1 MANSVFAAYCIWMA
15 ASELLYQIIIMV
27 HMNGLARVCLFHYR
41 NLWSYS
47 YSGQKS

>member
-1 MANSVFAAYCIWMA
+1 MATSVFAAYCIWMA
-15 ASELLYQIIIMV
+15 VSELLYQIIIMA